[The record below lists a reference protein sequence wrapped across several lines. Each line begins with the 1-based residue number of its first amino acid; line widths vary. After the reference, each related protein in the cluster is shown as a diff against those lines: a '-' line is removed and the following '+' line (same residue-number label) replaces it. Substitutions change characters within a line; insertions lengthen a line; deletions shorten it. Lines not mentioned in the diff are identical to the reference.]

1 MVNWHPMASH
11 PPRSIL
17 PASNLSR
24 AGMIL
29 FPTSSTLRSTQ
40 SQHYLLQELQ
50 DAASL
55 PGQALSLLGTLKLN
69 LGSLGIQGSH
79 PLLGSRQQR

>member
-1 MVNWHPMASH
+1 MVTGWSPSKLT
-11 PPRSIL
+11 L
-17 PASNLSR
+17 PASNLSG

-29 FPTSSTLRSTQ
+29 SPTSSTLRSTQ
-40 SQHYLLQELQ
+40 SWHYLLQELQ
-50 DAASL
+50 DAAPL
-55 PGQALSLLGTLKLN
+55 PGQALGLLGTLKLN